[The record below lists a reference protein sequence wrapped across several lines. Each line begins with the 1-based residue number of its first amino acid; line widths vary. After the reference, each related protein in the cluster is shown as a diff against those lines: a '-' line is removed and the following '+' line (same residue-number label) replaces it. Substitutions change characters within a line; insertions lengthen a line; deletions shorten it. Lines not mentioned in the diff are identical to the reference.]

1 MPTIAEMVRKQPDPY
16 AAAIEVFSRR
26 DPDRLNRKIT
36 FWFAD
41 DSSLSFQIT
50 YTPIDEE
57 TNDENV

>member
-1 MPTIAEMVRKQPDPY
+1 MPTIAEIVRAKPDPY

-41 DSSLSFQIT
+41 DSSLSFRIT
-50 YTPIDEE
+50 YSPIDEE
-57 TNDENV
+57 PDNENV